1 MINKTRNEIF
11 LFFERPTKESD
22 TKINPNELYL
32 VDSGGQYK
40 LEEKKKKEFL
50 FWKWNLYFREG
61 TTDVTRTVHFGQPT
75 DFEKVLKMF

>member
-1 MINKTRNEIF
+1 LINKTRNEIF

-50 FWKWNLYFREG
+50 F
-61 TTDVTRTVHFGQPT
+61 
-75 DFEKVLKMF
+75 